1 MAVLENDP
9 YTFRKNDE
17 ILTALRDRY
26 PFKMWERKQLI
37 QLLNMLIQ
45 QNKIEKK
52 YIKDLDSGKGEMMY
66 RRKI

>member
-17 ILTALRDRY
+17 ILTALRARY

>member
-9 YTFRKNDE
+9 YTFRKNSE
-17 ILTALRDRY
+17 ILTALRARY

>member
-1 MAVLENDP
+1 
-9 YTFRKNDE
+9 
-17 ILTALRDRY
+17 
-26 PFKMWERKQLI
+26 MWERKQLI
-37 QLLNMLIQ
+37 QLLNMLMQ